1 MKFVRKYS
9 NNIIKKD
16 SYSHRKENYDELE
29 PEVFEE
35 VYEIKIYT
43 SSHIYKLDEWDVE
56 QVIESNNY
64 FTITYK
70 QQNPHIHLKKI
81 IMIKFAQVDKIEF
94 LKSTL
99 ENDKDKKNKTDII
112 VKHI

>member
-35 VYEIKIYT
+35 V
-43 SSHIYKLDEWDVE
+43 
-56 QVIESNNY
+56 
-64 FTITYK
+64 
-70 QQNPHIHLKKI
+70 
-81 IMIKFAQVDKIEF
+81 
-94 LKSTL
+94 
-99 ENDKDKKNKTDII
+99 
-112 VKHI
+112 